1 MTDEEFA
8 GILALGRETSGVEFK
23 GPGPLSEGRLV
34 AQVVRA
40 VLAMANRE
48 SGGIVIIGVEDNES
62 GIDPVG
68 LNNVELASWNYDNVA
83 DQLARYAD
91 PSVNFELEIR
101 MYNGVRHV
109 VLAVGEFADIPVLCK
124 RTYPNVLR
132 NGACYVRTRRKP
144 ETSEIPTQTEMR
156 ELLDLAINKGVNR
169 YLERA
174 RRVGLYVPPVSVQPT
189 DQELFN
195 EQRGDLR

>member
-8 GILALGRETSGVEFK
+8 QILALGRETSGVEFK
-23 GPGPLSEGRLV
+23 GPGPLSDRRLV

-48 SGGIVIIGVEDNES
+48 SGGIVIVGIEDNAN
-62 GIDPVG
+62 GINPAG
-68 LNNVELASWNYDNVA
+68 LDNAELASWDYDNIA
-83 DQLARYAD
+83 NQLARYAD
-91 PSVNFELEIR
+91 PRVNFEMEIR
-101 MYNGVRHV
+101 MYNGARHV
-109 VLAVGEFADIPVLCK
+109 VLAVAEFSEIPVLCK
-124 RTYPNVLR
+124 RSFDNVLR
-132 NGACYVRTRRKP
+132 NGACYVRTRQKP

-156 ELLDLAINKGVNR
+156 ELLDLAINKGVSL

-174 RRVGLYVPPVSVQPT
+174 RRVGLYVPLTPVQPT